1 MAEKKKKRFFLIDYE
16 NVHMAGLT
24 GIEELHKSDT
34 VIIFYSRNSD
44 SLSFETMKKLGE
56 AKASIKY
63 IMVDT
68 IGRNALDFQLS
79 SYIGFLLGRQPD
91 SRCYIVSNDKG
102 YNNVQIFWYKMG
114 ERVRLIPNIHVR
126 KVTHITMPD
135 VERALSDLTN
145 MSEEQKSH
153 AVELVWKHLRLES
166 PHLSSTKV
174 SINNELLHFF
184 TGEQTKVIFDA
195 LKPLLKIN

>member
-91 SRCYIVSNDKG
+91 SRCYIVSNDK
-102 YNNVQIFWYKMG
+102 
-114 ERVRLIPNIHVR
+114 
-126 KVTHITMPD
+126 
-135 VERALSDLTN
+135 
-145 MSEEQKSH
+145 
-153 AVELVWKHLRLES
+153 
-166 PHLSSTKV
+166 
-174 SINNELLHFF
+174 
-184 TGEQTKVIFDA
+184 
-195 LKPLLKIN
+195 